1 MSYWKKK
8 CKHCPIKI
16 HAPQYW
22 KADMESSKRFAFS
35 LVHETSTYF
44 FYLICWRWGT
54 RSRRRSAKCI
64 IEHWTSITNLALI
77 LQTLILLIRWN
88 FWPIRSQ
95 NYEKFSTAHSQR
107 AAGQNRK
114 KTQVKKRFV
123 FHIELF
129 LFDVITES
137 TQSMQAQSFWYVA
150 YNSLQNQTF

>member
-22 KADMESSKRFAFS
+22 KADMESSKRFAFYS
-35 LVHETSTYF
+35 FFLVQCMKPQQSTYF
-44 FYLICWRWGT
+44 LYLICWRRRT

-77 LQTLILLIRWN
+77 LFQTLILWN
-88 FWPIRSQ
+88 FHTFKGQSGQ
-95 NYEKFSTAHSQR
+95 KFSTAHPQR

-114 KTQVKKRFV
+114 KTLVKKRFV

-129 LFDVITES
+129 LFRKQGWQET
-137 TQSMQAQSFWYVA
+137 TQNLAI
-150 YNSLQNQTF
+150 LLTH